1 MKNIKSNVF
10 KGTIYAILAGVF
22 WAFSGIFGQLFFQEF
37 ADNALWITSFRL
49 LVAGIILLIT
59 SYIHNPQDFFKILKY
74 KRNYLALFAYA
85 ILGVLMLQVSFYS
98 CIQASNAAT
107 ATVLQFTSPV
117 FLLLY
122 LAIFIGKKLTAKL
135 VSLVMITV
143 IGIFLLT
150 THGNIAEMSLTPR
163 ALGLGFM
170 SALAVVAF
178 SIIPKRLIQTYDV
191 MNVTGW
197 GMLIAGLVMNIIHPV
212 WIIDFKLTPKSFML
226 ALGVAVIGT
235 AIAFLLNM
243 AALKYISP
251 VVAEVCA
258 AMEPILASV
267 FSIFL
272 FDMSFDLLT
281 GVSMLVVLTSVSV
294 LSLEEGKL

>member
-22 WAFSGIFGQLFFQEF
+22 WAFSGIFGQFFFQEF

-49 LVAGIILLIT
+49 LVAGAILLAI
-59 SYIHNPQDFFKILKY
+59 SYIHKPRHFFEILKD
-74 KRNYLALFAYA
+74 KKNYLELLGYA
-85 ILGVLMLQVSFYS
+85 IFGILMLQVSFYS

-117 FLLLY
+117 FLLIY
-122 LAIFIGKKLTAKL
+122 LAIFRGKKLTAKL
-135 VSLVMITV
+135 VSLVIIT
-143 IGIFLLT
+143 ILGIFFLT
-150 THGNIAEMSLTPR
+150 THGNITSMSLTPKGL
-163 ALGLGFM
+163 ALGFM

-178 SIIPKRLIQTYDV
+178 SIIPKRLLQTYDV

-197 GMLIAGLVMNIIHPV
+197 GMMIAGILMNIIHPV
-212 WIIDFKLTPKSFML
+212 WVIDFNLTPKSFLL

-272 FDMSFDLLT
+272 FDMPFDLLS
-281 GVSMLVVLTSVSV
+281 GISMLVVLTSVSV